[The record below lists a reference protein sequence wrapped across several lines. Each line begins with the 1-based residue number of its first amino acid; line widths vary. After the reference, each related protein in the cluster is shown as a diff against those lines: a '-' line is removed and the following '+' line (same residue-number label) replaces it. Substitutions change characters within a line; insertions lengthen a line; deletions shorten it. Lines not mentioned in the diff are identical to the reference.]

1 MHMDLLLTAF
11 LLSFVQSYGKEI
23 NKEKCVRDVAD
34 KVANL
39 ITETTNQCLVS
50 SSTGFGARPSD
61 CGELRKSENKSG
73 VYKIY
78 PDGTSGFNVYCDMKS
93 FGGGWTLFQR
103 RTNGFVGFYRDWPSY
118 KNGFGNLKEDFWLGN
133 EYLNKLTEQ
142 GYYKLRIDMWDFDNN
157 HRYAIYNTFVVK
169 NEMSG
174 YKLEVT
180 GYTGNAGDSFG
191 AHNGYRFSTRDRD
204 NDTYGH
210 NCAEMY
216 KGGWWYS
223 RCHSSN
229 LNGKYLKGKHSD
241 YANGVNW
248 SHWKG
253 YYYSLKATRMMI
265 RRA

>member
-1 MHMDLLLTAF
+1 MHMDLLLIAF

-78 PDGTSGFNVYCDMKS
+78 PDGTSGFNVFCDMKS

-103 RTNGFVGFYRDWPSY
+103 RTNGFVGFYRDWQSY

-142 GYYKLRIDMWDFDNN
+142 GYYKLRIDMWDFDNK

-169 NEMSG
+169 NEKSG
-174 YKLEVT
+174 YKLEIT

-191 AHNGYRFSTRDRD
+191 GQNGYKFTTRDRD
-204 NDTYGH
+204 NDAYGG
-210 NCAEMY
+210 NCAELY

-223 RCHSSN
+223 RCHSAN
-229 LNGKYLKGKHSD
+229 LNGKYLKGKSA
-241 YANGVNW
+241 YGVGVNW

-253 YYYSLKATRMMI
+253 YSYSLKATRMMI